1 MRTRVVLRRPH
12 APATPVTITTDATA
26 TTGDL
31 ADALVRAD
39 PVGAP
44 PPPRV
49 LRIHRPDDVELRT
62 LDPAITLSESG
73 FRAGSTITV
82 AAADHREE
90 GAEAPAVVRLV
101 VVAGPDSGRELD
113 LPAGTATIGRGPD
126 CDLRLTDPQVS
137 RLHAR
142 LLVGDVVEVVD
153 AGSANGVVIGDGAV
167 TRGVLRPDDILVL
180 GGTELQVLV
189 IDPEARTHTAGA
201 SGAVMAYN
209 RSPRL
214 VARYPERTV
223 PAPDVPTPPTPSR
236 FPALMLIGPMV
247 MGAAMYAFT
256 RNPMSL
262 MFVALSPLMMV
273 ANWWNG
279 RSTGKRKLVTET
291 AAFHDGLD
299 LLRAQVRADHESE
312 RQARLAEAPATRET
326 VGAALGLAP
335 VLWSSRPG
343 EPGFLA
349 VRVGTGT
356 APSRTTVEEPSR
368 GSADAGLWQELQ
380 DVLHELRD
388 VTGVPHTVD
397 LTDLGVL
404 GVAGDPEHAV
414 PVVRALLA
422 QVACLHSPAEVVVAG
437 LASRT
442 SASRWEWLSWLPHVD
457 SAHSPLGAHLA
468 SSPAACA
475 TVVTQVEELIAH
487 RLEGSR
493 PRGGTALPWVV
504 LLVEDDAPAER
515 GRLVRIAEEGLAAG
529 VVVLWRADTQRRL
542 PASCRAV
549 LVADE
554 RGARTGRTADGQWW
568 DVAPET
574 LDAETA
580 TALGRHLAGVT
591 DAGALTLDESDLPR
605 SAGYLAIVGPEVA
618 EDPAAV
624 VERWHETGSILDRTA
639 PPARR
644 SSDAHLRGVV
654 GQGTDGE
661 FVLDLRSQG
670 PHALVGGTTGAG
682 KSEFLQAWVLGMAAA
697 HSPDRVTFLFVD
709 YKGGA
714 AFADCVELPH
724 CVGLVTDLAG
734 HLVRRALT
742 SLRAELRHR
751 EHLLAQAGAKDLLA
765 LERTGDPRTPPALV
779 IVVDEFAALV
789 QEIPEFVDG
798 VVDVAQRGR
807 SLGLHLVLATQRPA
821 GVIKDNLRANTN
833 LRIALRMA
841 DEADSSDVL
850 GSPMAAHFD
859 PRIPGRGAVRTGP
872 GRLAMFQTGYVGGR
886 SDSAPPPVSVGIE
899 TLAFGPG
906 EEWTVPPPPEA
917 LLERP
922 AEGPTDAARVVAT
935 LRRAAER
942 AGVPAPRRPW
952 LDELPEIVPLD
963 TGSGHTDGDLPLG
976 LVDVPAD
983 QAQVPFRYRPDED
996 GSLAIYGTSGSGKST
1011 ALRSIAVAAAT
1022 AAGHVRIYGL
1032 DFAGGALGMI
1042 EALPQVG
1049 SVVAGSDTERVQRL
1063 LTELVAEMEERA
1075 ASFAA
1080 ARASTLTDYR
1090 ASTGRNEPRLYL
1102 LLDGLG
1108 AFREAVEADSQTLHI
1123 AAAVARLVAEGRPLG
1138 IHVVASAER
1147 PNAMTSAMAASISC
1161 RLVMRQSDE
1170 NSYGALGIAKDAL
1183 GLEPCAGRGVLTGG
1197 SDEIQIALP
1206 GGTAGTAEQSAVVEL
1221 LAEDLREANAP
1232 VAPSIRRLDS
1242 VIPAATVP
1250 SRAGHNPV
1258 LGVADHSLEPVGF
1271 ERRGTLLV
1279 AGMPSSGRSTALLW
1293 LGQSLR
1299 RHLPDAPVFFITT
1312 RTSPLMSADCWERA
1326 AYRADDVESLLN
1338 DIQPRLRVPADD
1350 SEPIA
1355 LVIESLTDF
1364 AGGNLEMALGA
1375 AISNAKRNGH
1385 LVIGEADTTTWS
1397 ALSPSVLEVRNSR
1410 RGLVLQPS
1418 QDDGAALLRTPF
1430 PRVRAGQMPPGR
1442 GIYAHAGVTQ
1452 QVQIPLAEPSSPTTA
1467 TPEV

>member
-62 LDPAITLSESG
+62 LDPATTLSESG

-82 AAADHREE
+82 APADHREE
-90 GAEAPAVVRLV
+90 GDEAPAVVRLV

-153 AGSANGVVIGDGAV
+153 AGSANGVVIGDDAV

-335 VLWSSRPG
+335 VLWSTRPG

-388 VTGVPHTVD
+388 VAGVPHTVD

-549 LVADE
+549 LVVDE

-568 DVAPET
+568 DIAPET

-580 TALGRHLAGVT
+580 TSLGRHLAGVT

-605 SAGYLAIVGPEVA
+605 SAGYLAIAGAEIA

-624 VERWHETGSILDRTA
+624 VERWHETGSILNRAA

-751 EHLLAQAGAKDLLA
+751 EHLLAQAGAKDLLS

-935 LRRAAER
+935 LRRAAEQ
-942 AGVPAPRRPW
+942 AGIPAPRRPW

-983 QAQVPFRYRPDED
+983 QAQVAFRYRPDED

-1063 LTELVAEMEERA
+1063 LTELLAEVERR
-1075 ASFAA
+1075 ASAYSA
-1080 ARASTLTDYR
+1080 ARADTLTGYR
-1090 ASTGRNEPRLYL
+1090 DLAGQDDPRLYL
-1102 LLDGLG
+1102 LLDGLV
-1108 AFREAVEADSQTLHI
+1108 AFRSTYEGQSTTAAIVSQLQR
-1123 AAAVARLVAEGRPLG
+1123 VLAEGRAVG
-1138 IHVVASAER
+1138 IHVVLTVEQPSGLPTSMASAVGK
-1147 PNAMTSAMAASISC
+1147 
-1161 RLVMRQSDE
+1161 RLVLRQVDE
-1170 NSYGALGIAKDAL
+1170 NASAQLGIPKDVFSGESPAGRAVLSGTTDVIQVAAPGGCDAPVEQATHIERLAAQIAAAGAPEAPGVRRLESVVPVADLPDDVAGEPVLGIADDTLAPMGFGRSGTFVVAGMSGSGRTTAL
-1183 GLEPCAGRGVLTGG
+1183 
-1197 SDEIQIALP
+1197 IALAHALRRHRADAPLYYVGPRRSAAGKADVWDRTALRMEDIATMARDLAPEFEVPHDDEP
-1206 GGTAGTAEQSAVVEL
+1206 GSTL
-1221 LAEDLREANAP
+1221 
-1232 VAPSIRRLDS
+1232 
-1242 VIPAATVP
+1242 VIE
-1250 SRAGHNPV
+1250 
-1258 LGVADHSLEPVGF
+1258 GVADFVNSEVD
-1271 ERRGTLLV
+1271 
-1279 AGMPSSGRSTALLW
+1279 AALLG
-1293 LGQSLR
+1293 LIR
-1299 RHLPDAPVFFITT
+1299 
-1312 RTSPLMSADCWERA
+1312 SAR
-1326 AYRADDVESLLN
+1326 
-1338 DIQPRLRVPADD
+1338 
-1350 SEPIA
+1350 
-1355 LVIESLTDF
+1355 
-1364 AGGNLEMALGA
+1364 
-1375 AISNAKRNGH
+1375 RNGH
-1385 LVIGEADTTTWS
+1385 LVIAESETQTWLSSWPLIGELRS
-1397 ALSPSVLEVRNSR
+1397 ER
-1410 RGLVLQPS
+1410 RGIALQPD
-1418 QDDGAALLRTPF
+1418 QADGDSLFRTSF
-1430 PRVRAGQMPPGR
+1430 PRVRRTDFPVGR
-1442 GIYAHAGVTQ
+1442 GLYVQTGHART
-1452 QVQIPLAEPSSPTTA
+1452 VQLPRP
-1467 TPEV
+1467 

>member
-1 MRTRVVLRRPH
+1 MRTRVVLRRTH
-12 APATPVTITTDATA
+12 APPTPVTITTDATT

-31 ADALVRAD
+31 AEALVRAD
-39 PVGAP
+39 PQGAP
-44 PPPRV
+44 AAPRV
-49 LRIHRPDDVELRT
+49 LRIHRPDDVDLRT
-62 LDPAITLSESG
+62 LDPATSLSEAG
-73 FRAGSTITV
+73 FRAGSTI
-82 AAADHREE
+82 ALASADHRDD
-90 GAEAPAVVRLV
+90 GDDAPAVVRLV
-101 VVAGPDSGRELD
+101 VVSGPDSGREVD
-113 LPAGTATIGRGPD
+113 LAAGTATIGRGPD

-142 LLVGDVVEVVD
+142 LLVGDAVEVVD

-189 IDPEARTHTAGA
+189 IDPEARTHTTGA

-214 VARYPERTV
+214 VPRYAERTL
-223 PAPDVPTPPTPSR
+223 PAPDVPTPPAPAR
-236 FPALMLIGPMV
+236 FPALMLVGPV
-247 MGAAMYAFT
+247 LMGAAMYAFT

-262 MFVALSPLMMV
+262 MFVALSPFMMV

-279 RSTGKRKLVTET
+279 RSTGRRKLVAET
-291 AAFHDGLD
+291 AAFRDGLD
-299 LLRAQVRADHESE
+299 LLRAQVRADHETE

-335 VLWSSRPG
+335 VLWSARPG

-349 VRVGTGT
+349 LRVGTGT
-356 APSRTTVEEPSR
+356 APSRTIVEEPSR

-380 DVLHELRD
+380 DALGELRD
-388 VTGVPHTVD
+388 VDGVPHTVD

-404 GVAGDPEHAV
+404 GVAGDVEHAV

-442 SASRWEWLSWLPHVD
+442 SAPRWEWLSWLPHVD
-457 SAHSPLGAHLA
+457 SPHSPLGAHLA

-475 TVVTQVEELIAH
+475 TVVAQVEELIAH
-487 RLEGSR
+487 RRESSR
-493 PRGGTALPWVV
+493 SRGGPALPWVV

-515 GRLVRIAEEGLAAG
+515 GRLVRIAEEGLAAR
-529 VVVLWRADTQRRL
+529 VVVVWRADTQRRL

-549 LVADE
+549 VVADE
-554 RGARTGRTADGQWW
+554 RGARTGRTADGRWW
-568 DVAPET
+568 DVTPET
-574 LDAETA
+574 LDAETG
-580 TALGRHLAGVT
+580 TTLGRHLAGVT

-605 SAGYLAIVGPEVA
+605 SAGYLALVGPEIA
-618 EDPAAV
+618 EDPDAV
-624 VERWHETGSILDRTA
+624 VERWHETGSVLDRAA
-639 PPARR
+639 PPTRR

-751 EHLLAQAGAKDLLA
+751 EHLLAQAGAKDLLS

-850 GSPMAAHFD
+850 GSPVAAHFD

-922 AEGPTDAARVVAT
+922 ADGPTDAARVVAT
-935 LRRAAER
+935 LRRAAEG
-942 AGVPAPRRPW
+942 AGIPAPRRPW
-952 LDELPEIVPLD
+952 LDELPDVVALD
-963 TGSGHTDGDLPLG
+963 TASGHTDGDLPLG

-983 QAQVPFRYRPDED
+983 QAQRPFRYRPDDD

-1011 ALRSIAVAAAT
+1011 TLRSIAVAAAT
-1022 AAGHVRIYGL
+1022 AACHVRIYAL
-1032 DFAGGALGMI
+1032 DFAGGALGML

-1049 SVVAGSDTERVQRL
+1049 SVVAGSDTERIQRL
-1063 LTELVAEMEERA
+1063 LTELVAEIERR
-1075 ASFAA
+1075 STVYSA
-1080 ARASTLTDYR
+1080 ARADTLTGYR
-1090 ASTGRNEPRLYL
+1090 ELSGVDDPRLFL
-1102 LLDGLG
+1102 LLDGLV
-1108 AFREAVEADSQTLHI
+1108 AFRSAYEAQSTTAALVSQLHR
-1123 AAAVARLVAEGRPLG
+1123 VVAEGRAVGVHVAVTVEQPSGLPTSMASAVGKRLVLRQPDENASAQLG
-1138 IHVVASAER
+1138 I
-1147 PNAMTSAMAASISC
+1147 P
-1161 RLVMRQSDE
+1161 
-1170 NSYGALGIAKDAL
+1170 KDVFS
-1183 GLEPCAGRGVLTGG
+1183 GESPAGRAVLSG
-1197 SDEIQIALP
+1197 SSDVIQVATP
-1206 GGTAGTAEQSAVVEL
+1206 GGHDVPVDQAAHVEAL
-1221 LAEDLREANAP
+1221 AAALAEDGAP
-1232 VAPSIRRLDS
+1232 TAPPVRRLDA
-1242 VIPAATVP
+1242 VVPAADLPAHV
-1250 SRAGHNPV
+1250 GGEPV
-1258 LGVADHSLEPVGF
+1258 LGVADDSLAPIGF
-1271 ERRGTLLV
+1271 VRAGTFLV
-1279 AGMPSSGRSTALLW
+1279 AGMSGSGRTTALITLA
-1293 LGQSLR
+1293 QALR
-1299 RHLPDAPVFFITT
+1299 RHQADAPLYYVGPRRSAAGKADLWD
-1312 RTSPLMSADCWERA
+1312 RTAARMEDIAAMARDLMSEFDVAH
-1326 AYRADDVESLLN
+1326 DDAPGST
-1338 DIQPRLRVPADD
+1338 
-1350 SEPIA
+1350 
-1355 LVIESLTDF
+1355 LVIE
-1364 AGGNLEMALGA
+1364 GA
-1375 AISNAKRNGH
+1375 ADLVNTEADPPLLGLIRAARRNGH
-1385 LVIGEADTTTWS
+1385 LVIAESETQTWTSSWPLVGELRA
-1397 ALSPSVLEVRNSR
+1397 ER
-1410 RGLVLQPS
+1410 RGIALQPD
-1418 QDDGAALLRTPF
+1418 QGDGDSLFRTSF
-1430 PRVRAGQMPPGR
+1430 PRVRRTDFPVGR
-1442 GIYAHAGVTQ
+1442 GLYVETGRART
-1452 QVQIPLAEPSSPTTA
+1452 VQLPRP
-1467 TPEV
+1467 